1 MTLHRR
7 PLGRGRLAAAASA
20 LVILAGS
27 VLPWFRVS
35 GVEGLPPIEGN
46 AFAGPGVLVFFAALA
61 ALALVALPFA
71 AGDRPV
77 ALDRWWAYAAVSA
90 VAVVGLVA
98 RAAGIAAESGEL
110 EVMFP
115 DRAPGI
121 WLAAVGAIGLS
132 LATVE
137 LFGRR
142 LDR

>member
-7 PLGRGRLAAAASA
+7 SLGRGRLAAAASA

-46 AFAGPGVLVFFAALA
+46 AFAGSGILVFFAALA

-71 AGDRPV
+71 AGDGPV
-77 ALDRWWAYAAVSA
+77 VLDRWWAYATVSA
-90 VAVVGLVA
+90 VAVIGLVA
-98 RAAGIAAESGEL
+98 RAVGIAAESGEF

-121 WLAAVGAIGLS
+121 WLAALGAIGLC
-132 LATVE
+132 LATAE

-142 LDR
+142 LDP